1 MLLALGNQKNSD
13 GTWVQPRIVLEKK
26 PVTPSSGR
34 KTPVVSKPRMFT
46 FVAPAVPTG
55 GDGGGVFESPLYEA
69 VSLQS
74 EQEQHQLPPLQH
86 EHGSGSTPQGE
97 LHAQPQE
104 QKQQEDQ
111 ALEAQEDTASVS
123 SHATA
128 EKDNEEPNDDVR
140 TLRVRLFSR
149 RGSTGSVRD
158 LTSTASHA
166 NGEAIGSASSSAVKA
181 LRRGSTL
188 SSPALTS
195 APRTRSSATTAA
207 NTLNHASSQSHRSPR
222 ALPATSHAASPRPAK
237 SRQNTA
243 NGTAEKS
250 LAHKRSASPGAAST
264 ASGESSVRHLSPFQL
279 EARPPQNPRAAFGST
294 VRPNSEAVAVGAR
307 ERESRARSVSPY
319 STVSASSGTQSVRSN
334 KSGVVRRDSAR
345 NWVP

>member
-26 PVTPSSGR
+26 PATPSSGR
-34 KTPVVSKPRMFT
+34 KTTVVSKPRAFT

-55 GDGGGVFESPLYEA
+55 GDSGAFVETPLKDA

-74 EQEQHQLPPLQH
+74 EQEQHQLPQLQDVSASASSPHH
-86 EHGSGSTPQGE
+86 EVHS
-97 LHAQPQE
+97 QPQKHELQENQGLE
-104 QKQQEDQ
+104 QQVDM
-111 ALEAQEDTASVS
+111 ASVS

-128 EKDNEEPNDDVR
+128 ENDNEEPNDDVR

-158 LTSTASHA
+158 STA
-166 NGEAIGSASSSAVKA
+166 IGNNSAAAPAASSSSAAKT

-195 APRTRSSATTAA
+195 GPRTQTSAGTAA
-207 NTLNHASSQSHRSPR
+207 YTLSRASLQSHGTPR
-222 ALPATSHAASPRPAK
+222 ALPATSHAASPRPLK
-237 SRQNTA
+237 LRHNTA

-250 LAHKRSASPGAAST
+250 LARKRSASPGAAST
-264 ASGESSVRHLSPFQL
+264 TSGESSVRHLSPFQL

-307 ERESRARSVSPY
+307 ERESLARSTSPY
-319 STVSASSGTQSVRSN
+319 STVSASSGTHSVHSN